1 MQLSKYFDTITDRSL
16 VTVANPDNQKWKNLI
31 ATCEQA
37 DKIRE
42 FAGVLIITSGLRP
55 AKAHNYSQHQD
66 GHAIDFVPKSREF
79 QRVFD
84 WIRFNLVFDQV
95 ILEKDQYGNQW
106 IHFSYVKTGN
116 RKMALYGYWDKV
128 TKQMEYKSA

>member
-1 MQLSKYFDTITDRSL
+1 MKLSKYFDTITDKQL

-31 ATCEQA
+31 AVCTEA

-42 FAGVLIITSGLRP
+42 QFGVLIVTSGLRP

-84 WIRFNLVFDQV
+84 WVRFNLVFDQV
-95 ILEKDQYGNQW
+95 ILEKDQDGNQW

-116 RKMALYGYWDKV
+116 RKMAMYSYWDVK
-128 TKQMEYKSA
+128 TEQMEYKSA